1 MLGQIARRRLGLL
14 LLLHGQ
20 QRISNGLNRVSFNQ
34 LLSKETH
41 RHMQSSFNTSS
52 PISTMSLWPFSF
64 QPRDFSLPNSS
75 WSPEMCKA
83 YDHYN
88 ALCDTDTE
96 NGEEKKRG
104 PWKKLPSYNRSIK
117 YATGG
122 IHLSKL
128 IQAKARLFTRNVKE
142 QGATFEYVVFVNK
155 EEKSCV
161 CVFQAGR
168 LLEGAPGHVHGGAIA
183 TMIDTV
189 TGSLAGY
196 LSGPIMTA
204 NLNIDYRSPMPLDS
218 VVLIQSTLDRIEG
231 RKTFITCKVT
241 STDESKLYTEATAL
255 FVSISVGHLF
265 GTRN

>member
-1 MLGQIARRRLGLL
+1 MLGQIVRSLGRM
-14 LLLHGQ
+14 Q
-20 QRISNGLNRVSFNQ
+20 QLSNGLKGVRLHQ

-41 RHMQSSFNTSS
+41 GHLQTSLENTRA
-52 PISTMSLWPFSF
+52 ISTVSLWPFSS
-64 QPRDFSLPNSS
+64 QPRDFSQPNSS
-75 WSPEMCKA
+75 WSPEMRKV

-88 ALCDTDTE
+88 TLCDPDTE
-96 NGEEKKRG
+96 NGEEKRG
-104 PWKKLPSYNRSIK
+104 PWRKLPSYNRSIK
-117 YATGG
+117 YAAGG

-155 EEKSCV
+155 EEKRCV
-161 CVFQAGR
+161 CVFQAGH

-189 TGSLAGY
+189 TGTLAGF

-204 NLNIDYRSPMPLDS
+204 NLNIDYRSPMPLGS
-218 VVLIQSTLDRIEG
+218 VVLIHSALDRKER
-231 RKTFITCKVT
+231 RKTYITCKVS

-255 FVSISVGHLF
+255 FVSIGVGHLF
-265 GTRN
+265 GSRN

>member
-1 MLGQIARRRLGLL
+1 MLGQIARRLGH
-14 LLLHGQ
+14 LHGQ
-20 QRISNGLNRVSFNQ
+20 QQICNGLNGVRF
-34 LLSKETH
+34 KETH
-41 RHMQSSFNTSS
+41 RHLKSSFKTVR
-52 PISTMSLWPFSF
+52 PISTIPLWPFSSR
-64 QPRDFSLPNSS
+64 PRDFSQPNSS
-75 WSPEMCKA
+75 WSPEMRKA
-83 YDHYN
+83 YDHYI
-88 ALCDTDTE
+88 ALCDTDNE
-96 NGEEKKRG
+96 NGEKTKG
-104 PWKKLPSYNRSIK
+104 PWRKLPSYNRSIK

-122 IHLSKL
+122 IHLSKF
-128 IQAKARLFTRNVKE
+128 IQAENRLFTRSVKE

-161 CVFQAGR
+161 CVFQSGR

-189 TGSLAGY
+189 TGTLAGY

-204 NLNIDYRSPMPLDS
+204 NLNIDYRNPMPLGS
-218 VVLIQSTLDRIEG
+218 VVLIHSALDRIER

-265 GTRN
+265 GSRN